1 MKSYIYKSLTTLCSV
16 LIVSSFIYVGHDVLN
31 ACYAFFN
38 STQARVPVLSVRFCR
53 KTVPDVAG

>member
-16 LIVSSFIYVGHDVLN
+16 LIVSSFIYVWVTTYLN

-53 KTVPDVAG
+53 KNCP

>member
-38 STQARVPVLSVRFCR
+38 STRGTGACSFRTVLQEKLSLM
-53 KTVPDVAG
+53 

>member
-16 LIVSSFIYVGHDVLN
+16 LIVSSVGHDVLN

-53 KTVPDVAG
+53 KNCP

>member
-53 KTVPDVAG
+53 KNCP